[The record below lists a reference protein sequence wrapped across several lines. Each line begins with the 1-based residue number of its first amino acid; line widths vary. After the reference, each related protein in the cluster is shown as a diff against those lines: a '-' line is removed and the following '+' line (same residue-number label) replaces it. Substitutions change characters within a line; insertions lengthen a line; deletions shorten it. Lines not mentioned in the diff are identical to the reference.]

1 MEQLKR
7 LSSDIFS
14 EFQDKTVPIEHWIV
28 KTENLA
34 SRQVFSPYRG
44 LLLYY
49 NRTHTHKNDEPREYT
64 HIWLCGVKRECRQQ
78 GVLRTMLRSMLNDPK
93 CCETISVHLNRKKFP
108 EMTKVLSYYG
118 FEWVEDIPKKNLE
131 RFEIKADKL
140 KKKIMPF

>member
-7 LSSDIFS
+7 LSSEIFS
-14 EFQDKTVPIEHWIV
+14 EYQDRPVPIEHWIV
-28 KTENLA
+28 KTENSS
-34 SRQVFSPYRG
+34 SRQIFSPDRG

-49 NRTHTHKNDEPREYT
+49 NRVHNDCEYT
-64 HIWLCGVKRECRQQ
+64 HIWLCGVKRECRRQ

-93 CCETISVHLNRKKFP
+93 CCKTISVHLNRKKFP

-131 RFEIKADKL
+131 RFEISADEL
-140 KKKIMPF
+140 RKKISPF

>member
-7 LSSDIFS
+7 LSSEIFS
-14 EFQDKTVPIEHWIV
+14 EFQDKPVPIEHWIV
-28 KTENLA
+28 KTENSS
-34 SRQVFSPYRG
+34 SRQIFSPDRG

-49 NRTHTHKNDEPREYT
+49 NRTHARNNEPREYT
-64 HIWLCGVKRECRQQ
+64 HIWLCGVKKECRRQ

-131 RFEIKADKL
+131 RFEINTNEL
-140 KKKIMPF
+140 RKKITPF